1 MPLGVLTR
9 RWIHLAG
16 VSGGGKIQLGS
27 SIVMKIYP
35 ALSLIIGGRDGM
47 DCRRRLWMT
56 RSKIEHVINHRHLG
70 IDLVLGDVGH
80 YSAYIYIYEQL

>member
-16 VSGGGKIQLGS
+16 VSGGGKLQLGS

-35 ALSLIIGGRDGM
+35 ALSLVIGGRDGM

-56 RSKIEHVINHRHLG
+56 RSTNRTRHQSPAF
-70 IDLVLGDVGH
+70 GDRPRSWGR
-80 YSAYIYIYEQL
+80 

>member
-16 VSGGGKIQLGS
+16 VSGGGKLQLGS

-35 ALSLIIGGRDGM
+35 PFPSSLGDGM
-47 DCRRRLWMT
+47 GW
-56 RSKIEHVINHRHLG
+56 IAEG
-70 IDLVLGDVGH
+70 AFG
-80 YSAYIYIYEQL
+80 